1 MNITAPRL
9 ATLSASVLGC
19 LPTDASAQL
28 EEILVTATRRETNLQ
43 DTSLSIRAFTAEE
56 LDLGGITNGRDLGI
70 MVPNV
75 VLNPGAGGAQSVF
88 RVRGLP
94 GVGLYVDGVWQ
105 DPFGFQQT
113 NFIEME
119 RIEVVR
125 GPQGTLF
132 GRNTN
137 GGAVVMTT
145 RKPGDEFGARA
156 KLDVGDFDRRDLQ
169 LAVDLP
175 LTDTLKTKF
184 LGATFQNDGFLEGLT
199 TPWDFGAQDDT
210 VLRLDVLWEPTDAFS
225 LRVTHNDEQKRGTDP
240 RVHRMTRYDNSKVY
254 AYNILLGGFQAE
266 ANAAC
271 LANVAACQ
279 ALNQTF
285 PTSPAPGAPTF
296 TSSFG
301 SAAGWAAPPQIGVGT
316 RYTGTAPTAYNPA
329 THTTNYPN
337 TFPVPPTSNYRTA
350 LIPDRSFGP
359 GQVGKW
365 QTKSDSMEDGIT
377 ADLQYTTLTAT
388 WDIRDNLR
396 FEAIL
401 SEWQQEQGQVIDFD
415 GTEFVLTTNDTAQ
428 VRDNQTM
435 EFHLSGSALDDR
447 IRWIGGY
454 YSLEENLR
462 ERVYLWSMWEFAVPA
477 AARVVN
483 GVAIPPAINTAA
495 AEYVRQTAVLL
506 GLNGVIV
513 PGSVTPAN
521 PAGVRS
527 GGTLLT
533 ASTTVPGA
541 AGSAGR
547 YPWNLTGG
555 SDDRLTE
562 AWDEDSAWFGE
573 ATLGVTEKLEL
584 TVGARIS
591 DNRGGDYRFQPSD
604 AFRTPDPSMP
614 PQGDPFAGSVTA
626 SVDDPATPSVSTY
639 KFSAAF
645 HATDELMVYL
655 TYAEGFTSA
664 SRPLV
669 RIGPTAV
676 LPHDCVPAPI
686 AEQALCDLPPE
697 VIDNT
702 EIGIRS
708 DWLDGRLRFNA
719 TYFDSNWNGMRVP
732 VALRN
737 ALGEKDLFFYISAD
751 GAGTARG
758 WELETVWA
766 ATAWLTLNFGLGLID
781 TSYSEPGLFDGVS
794 GNLPSAPFAYAPEE
808 SGTIGAQ
815 YEIPTAKGG
824 RFLLVGNYGYMGDYA
839 RDAAYQRTLIDE
851 NGNPYLEP
859 AYGIL
864 NARFVYEPAAGNYSV
879 ELWGKNLT
887 DELYI
892 NGGFDTRDNWGYDFS
907 VVGRSR
913 EVGLGISFTF

>member
-1 MNITAPRL
+1 MTVSLRL
-9 ATLSASVLGC
+9 ATLSAAALGC
-19 LPTDASAQL
+19 LPMRASAQL
-28 EEILVTATRRETNLQ
+28 EEIVVTATRRETNLQ

-56 LDLGGITNGRDLGI
+56 LELGGITNGRDLGI

-75 VLNPGAGGAQSVF
+75 VLNPGTGGALSTF

-119 RIEVVR
+119 RVEVVR

-145 RKPGDEFGARA
+145 RRPGDEFGARV
-156 KLDVGDFDRRDLQ
+156 KLDIGDFNRRDLQ
-169 LAVDLP
+169 VAVDLP

-184 LGATFQNDGFLEGLT
+184 IGATFKNDGFLEGLT

-240 RVHRMTRYDNSKVY
+240 KVHRMTRYDNSKVY
-254 AYNILLGGFQAE
+254 AYNILLGAFQAE

-271 LANVAACQ
+271 LANVTACQ

-285 PTSPAPGAPTF
+285 PTSTAPGAPTF

-301 SAAGWAAPPQIGVGT
+301 SAAGWAAPPQTGVGT

-337 TFPVPPTSNYRTA
+337 TLPISPTSNYRTA
-350 LIPDRSFGP
+350 LLPDRSFGP

-388 WDIRDNLR
+388 WDIGDHLR

-401 SEWQQEQGQVIDFD
+401 SDWQQNQRQVIDYD
-415 GTEFVLTTNDTAQ
+415 GTEFVITTNDFPQ
-428 VRDNQTM
+428 VRDNETM

-447 IRWIGGY
+447 ISWIGGY
-454 YSLEENLR
+454 YSLEESLR
-462 ERVYLWSMWEFAVPA
+462 ERVYQWAMWEFAIPDT
-477 AARVVN
+477 ARVVN
-483 GVAIPPAINTAA
+483 GVALQPAINTAA
-495 AEYVRQTAVLL
+495 AEYVRQTALLL
-506 GLNGVIV
+506 GLNGIII
-513 PGSVTPAN
+513 PGSVTPAA

-533 ASTTVPGA
+533 ANTTVPGA
-541 AGSAGR
+541 AGAASR
-547 YPWNLTGG
+547 YPWNLT
-555 SDDRLTE
+555 SISEDRLSE

-573 ATLGVTEKLEL
+573 ATFGVTEKLKL

-591 DNRGGDYRFQPSD
+591 DKSGGDYRYQPSD
-604 AFRTPDPSMP
+604 AFRTPDPSMR
-614 PQGDPFAGSVTA
+614 PQGDPFAGSVFA
-626 SVDDPATPSVSTY
+626 SNDDPATPSVSTY

-645 HATDELMVYL
+645 HATDDLMVYL

-664 SRPLV
+664 GVQVV
-669 RIGPTAV
+669 RIGPSSV
-676 LPHDCVPAPI
+676 LPHDCRPGLV

-697 VIDNT
+697 VVDNT

-719 TYFDSNWNGMRVP
+719 TYFDSTWNGIRV
-732 VALRN
+732 VAAVRN
-737 ALGEKDLFFYISAD
+737 AAGEAQFPYLSGD
-751 GAGTARG
+751 GVGTASG

-766 ATAWLTLNFGLGLID
+766 STDRLTLSFGLGLLD
-781 TSYSEPGLFDGVS
+781 TNYIVPGLFDGVS
-794 GNLPSAPFAYAPEE
+794 GTLPGAPFAYAPDE

-824 RFLLVGNYGYMGDYA
+824 RFLLVGAYGYIGDYA
-839 RDAAYQRTLIDE
+839 RDVAYQRTSVDQ
-851 NGNPYLEP
+851 NGNLYLEP

-864 NARFVYEPAAGNYSV
+864 NARFVFEPAAGNYSV

>member
-1 MNITAPRL
+1 M
-9 ATLSASVLGC
+9 G
-19 LPTDASAQL
+19 ASAQL

-56 LDLGGITNGRDLGI
+56 LERSSITNGRDLGI

-75 VLNPGAGGAQSVF
+75 VLNPGIGGAQSMF
-88 RVRGLP
+88 RIRGLP

-119 RIEVVR
+119 RIEVLR

-145 RKPGDEFGARA
+145 RKPGDEFSARV
-156 KLDVGDFDRRDLQ
+156 KLDVGDFNRRDFQ
-169 LAVDLP
+169 VAVDLP
-175 LTDTLKTKF
+175 PTDSLKTKF
-184 LGATFQNDGFLEGLT
+184 IGATFKNDGFLEGLT
-199 TPWDFGAQDDT
+199 TPWKFGAQDDT

-240 RVHRMTRYDNSKVY
+240 KVHRMTRYDNSKVY
-254 AYNILLGGFQAE
+254 AYNILLGAFQAE

-285 PTSPAPGAPTF
+285 PTSPGAGAPTF

-301 SAAGWAAPPQIGVGT
+301 SAAGWAAPPQTGVGT
-316 RYTGTAPTAYNPA
+316 RYSGTAPTAYNPA

-337 TFPVPPTSNYRTA
+337 TFPVPPISNYRTA

-377 ADLQYTTLTAT
+377 ADLQYTTVTAT
-388 WDIRDNLR
+388 WDIGDKLR

-401 SEWQQEQGQVIDFD
+401 SDWQQNQRQVIDFD
-415 GTEFVLTTNDTAQ
+415 GTEFVITTDDIAQ
-428 VRDNQTM
+428 VRDNETM

-447 IRWIGGY
+447 ISWIGGY
-454 YSLEENLR
+454 YSLEEDLR
-462 ERVYLWSMWEFAVPA
+462 ERVYRWSMWELAVPDT
-477 AARVVN
+477 ARVVD
-483 GVAIPPAINTAA
+483 GVALQPAVNIAA
-495 AEYVRQTAVLL
+495 AEYVRQTATLL
-506 GLNGVIV
+506 GLNGIVV

-521 PAGVRS
+521 PTGLRS

-533 ASTTVPGA
+533 ASTTVPGVA
-541 AGSAGR
+541 PGTGR
-547 YPWNLTGG
+547 YPWNLTAT

-573 ATLGVTEKLEL
+573 ATFGVTEKLDL

-591 DNRGGDYRFQPSD
+591 DNKGGDYRYQPID
-604 AFRTPDPSMP
+604 AFRTPDPSMR
-614 PQGDPFAGSVTA
+614 PQGDPFAGNVIPRLSG
-626 SVDDPATPSVSTY
+626 DDSATPSVSTY

-645 HATDELMVYL
+645 HATDDLMAYL

-664 SRPLV
+664 SRTVV
-669 RIGPTAV
+669 RIAPTVV
-676 LPHDCVPAPI
+676 LPHDCAAPS
-686 AEQALCDLPPE
+686 AEQAFCDLPPE
-697 VIDNT
+697 VVDNT

-732 VALRN
+732 KALLN
-737 ALGEKDLFFYISAD
+737 ALGEKTPFFYISAD
-751 GAGTARG
+751 GTGTARG

-766 ATAWLTLNFGLGLID
+766 ATARLTLSFGLGLID
-781 TSYSEPGLFDGVS
+781 TNYTEPGDFDGVS
-794 GNLPSAPFAYAPEE
+794 GNLASGPFAYAPEE

-824 RFLLVGNYGYMGDYA
+824 RFLLVGNYGYIGDYA
-839 RDAAYQRTLIDE
+839 RDAAYQRTLVDE

-864 NARFVYEPAAGNYSV
+864 NTRFVYEPAAGNYSV

-913 EVGLGISFTF
+913 EVGLGLSFTF